1 MSGNELALLTQD
13 NRLIESLQ
21 RAAEKLDQVKV
32 QATPEV
38 DAFLSLATSS
48 EITSILL
55 DAQSLGSD
63 PLGLIRLI
71 AEDAL
76 KHDTP
81 ILLLEDFRNPLD
93 AAKVIEAGVSEIISR
108 TARLSSLLK
117 TTTGFNRFEL
127 YFWGVRGTL
136 PVSGRHT
143 LKYGGSTS
151 SISLRMGSDRH
162 FIFDAGTG
170 LRNLSRYLM
179 RKESGHFN
187 GRLFITHPHWDHLN
201 CIPFFEPLYNPRNK
215 IYLMGPAHEG
225 ISFQKLLEG
234 QMNGVYFPIKP
245 DHFKAEVTYV
255 DTEAGSFRYDGI
267 KVDAF
272 RLDHPGCCLGYRIEH
287 AGTSIAYITDNEL
300 RAEDRSITSWKAL
313 VEFLQGVDFLIHDA
327 SYFDDEYSARIHW
340 GHSSVGQVVEL
351 ALAASVKQ
359 LFLFHHD
366 PEHVD
371 SDIDAKL
378 VEAERHV
385 ALCGGHLI
393 CHNAREGDIWDLVA
407 GRRKGSVR

>member
-1 MSGNELALLTQD
+1 MSGNGLALLTQD
-13 NRLIESLQ
+13 NRLLESLRRSASKQGQIRIES
-21 RAAEKLDQVKV
+21 AP
-32 QATPEV
+32 TV
-38 DAFLSLATSS
+38 DDLRLLLASS
-48 EITSILL
+48 DLHAILL
-55 DAQSLGSD
+55 DRHTLGSD
-63 PLGLIRLI
+63 PLGVIRLVAAD
-71 AEDAL
+71 AE
-76 KHDTP
+76 KRQIP
-81 ILLLEDFRNPLD
+81 VLLLEDIKAPLD
-93 AAKVIEAGVSEIISR
+93 AAQVIAAGVSEITSR
-108 TARLSSLLK
+108 AARLPSLLK
-117 TTTGFNRFEL
+117 TIVAFNRFEL

-170 LRNLSRYLM
+170 LRNLSRHLM

-201 CIPFFEPLYNPRNK
+201 CIPFFEPLYNPKNQ
-215 IYLMGPAHEG
+215 IHLMGPAHEG

-245 DHFKAEVTYV
+245 DQFQADVTYV

-267 KVDAF
+267 KVEAF

-287 AGTSIAYITDNEL
+287 AGASIAYITDNEL
-300 RAEDRSITSWKAL
+300 REEDRSLASWDAL
-313 VEFLQGVDFLIHDA
+313 VEFLQDVDFLIHDA

-366 PEHVD
+366 PEHGD
-371 SDIDAKL
+371 RDIDEKL

-385 ALCGGHLI
+385 ARSGGHLI
-393 CHNAREGDIWDLVA
+393 CHNAREGEIWDLVA